1 MCEREEFGSEDVM
14 AWKQIGK
21 EYLIKNRWITV
32 RKDHVLQP
40 SGVEIDDFYVIER
53 PKMIHVIAI
62 TEDGYYVFEKQY
74 RYAIN
79 RECLEIC
86 AGLVETNETPLQAAQ
101 RELLE
106 ETGYAGGQWQQLG
119 VHAVDPSNMTEI
131 SYSFLAKGVSK
142 VSEQHLEK
150 TESLETVLLSENE
163 VKQALSSGEVVSS
176 LMAAPLWQYL
186 YYIQNDSLI
195 RNAR

>member
-1 MCEREEFGSEDVM
+1 M
-14 AWKQIGK
+14 
-21 EYLIKNRWITV
+21 IKNRWISV

-40 SGVEIDDFYVIER
+40 SGEEIDDFYVIER

-62 TEDGYYVFEKQY
+62 TEEGDYVFEKQY

-86 AGLVETNETPLQAAQ
+86 AGLVESNETPLQAAQ

-119 VHAVDPSNMTEI
+119 VLAFGPSNLTEI
-131 SYSFLAKGVSK
+131 SYSFLAKNVTK
-142 VSEQHLEK
+142 
-150 TESLETVLLSENE
+150 
-163 VKQALSSGEVVSS
+163 
-176 LMAAPLWQYL
+176 YL
-186 YYIQNDSLI
+186 NNILKIWNP
-195 RNAR
+195 

>member
-1 MCEREEFGSEDVM
+1 MG
-14 AWKQIGK
+14 WKQLGK
-21 EYLIKNRWITV
+21 EYVIKNKWVTI
-32 RKDHVLQP
+32 RKDHVLLP

-53 PKMIHVIAI
+53 PRMIHVIAI
-62 TEDGYYVFEKQY
+62 TENGKFVFEKQY

-86 AGLVETNETPLQAAQ
+86 AGLVEPNETPLQAAQ

-106 ETGYAGGQWQQLG
+106 ETGYAEGKWQQLNE
-119 VHAVDPSNMTEI
+119 HAVDPSNMTEI
-131 SYSFLAKGVSK
+131 SYSFLALGVTK

-150 TESLETVLLSENE
+150 TEVIETVLLSEEE
-163 VKQALSSGEVVSS
+163 VKQALFRGDIVSS

-186 YYIQNDSLI
+186 YSIKK
-195 RNAR
+195 